1 MNEDKRVI
9 LIIAS
14 HLLGYPADDFV
25 EESKAMERLMRE
37 HTQSD
42 EIKQNLIKAYAPLLR
57 LSPQERK
64 ELYVETFDLKDK
76 LGLYLTAHE
85 LGDSTKRGAALI
97 KLQTLVKDA
106 GFEQVEK
113 ELGDYMPMLFE
124 FLAVG
129 SETEEYDRLY
139 KRLAVADRKST
150 RLNSSHVAISYAVV
164 CF

>member
-42 EIKQNLIKAYAPLLR
+42 EIKQNLIKTYAPLLQ
-57 LSPQERK
+57 LSPQESK

-76 LGLYLTAHE
+76 LVILIIASYL
-85 LGDSTKRGAALI
+85 LGYPD
-97 KLQTLVKDA
+97 DY
-106 GFEQVEK
+106 FVEESK
-113 ELGDYMPMLFE
+113 
-124 FLAVG
+124 
-129 SETEEYDRLY
+129 
-139 KRLAVADRKST
+139 
-150 RLNSSHVAISYAVV
+150 AIE
-164 CF
+164 